1 MHGVDL
7 TAIESVADL
16 HALIDDAQKEIE
28 RREAKER
35 DKALDDLKA
44 LAAKYG
50 KSLEEFLSL
59 SRPATPAKKSPEK
72 KALPRKKITL
82 EDATASLRAAG
93 PQRTSESA
101 DDSPPEVPSET

>member
-1 MHGVDL
+1 MATSTFETL
-7 TAIESVADL
+7 P
-16 HALIDDAQKEIE
+16 DDAHQEIE
-28 RREAKER
+28 RREAEER
-35 DKALDDLKA
+35 DKALGDLEA

-59 SRPATPAKKSPEK
+59 SRPAAPAKKTPAK

-93 PQRTSESA
+93 QPHPSQGA
-101 DDSPPEVPSET
+101 DDSPVEVPSES

>member
-16 HALIDDAQKEIE
+16 HALIDDAHQEIE
-28 RREAKER
+28 RREAEER
-35 DKALDDLKA
+35 DKALDELKA

-59 SRPATPAKKSPEK
+59 SRPAAPAKKSPAK

-93 PQRTSESA
+93 PQRTSEGA
-101 DDSPPEVPSET
+101 DDLPADVPSES

>member
-16 HALIDDAQKEIE
+16 HALIADAQKEIE
-28 RREAKER
+28 RREAEER
-35 DKALDDLKA
+35 DKALDELKA

-59 SRPATPAKKSPEK
+59 SRPAVPAKKSPSK

-93 PQRTSESA
+93 QQHASESA
-101 DDSPPEVPSET
+101 DDSPTDVPSET

>member
-7 TAIESVADL
+7 TALESVADL
-16 HALIDDAQKEIE
+16 HGLIDDAHKEIE
-28 RREAKER
+28 RREAGER
-35 DKALDDLKA
+35 DKALDDLEA

-59 SRPATPAKKSPEK
+59 SRPATSAKKSPAK
-72 KALPRKKITL
+72 KVLPRKKITL

-93 PQRTSESA
+93 RQDASEGA
-101 DDSPPEVPSET
+101 DDSSADAPSET

>member
-16 HALIDDAQKEIE
+16 HALIDDAHKEIE
-28 RREAKER
+28 RREAEER
-35 DKALDDLKA
+35 DKALDELKA

-50 KSLEEFLSL
+50 KSLEDFLSL
-59 SRPATPAKKSPEK
+59 SRPATSTKKSPAK

-93 PQRTSESA
+93 QQHTSEGA
-101 DDSPPEVPSET
+101 DDSPAEVPSET

>member
-16 HALIDDAQKEIE
+16 HALIDDAHKEIE
-28 RREAKER
+28 RREAEER
-35 DKALDDLKA
+35 DRALGELEA

-50 KSLEEFLSL
+50 KSLEEFLNL
-59 SRPATPAKKSPEK
+59 SRPSASVKKSPAK

-82 EDATASLRAAG
+82 EDATVRLRAAG
-93 PQRTSESA
+93 QQDTSEGADESSA
-101 DDSPPEVPSET
+101 DVPSET

>member
-16 HALIDDAQKEIE
+16 QALIEDAQKEIE
-28 RREAKER
+28 RREAEER
-35 DKALDDLKA
+35 DQALGDLEA

-50 KSLEEFLSL
+50 KSLEEFLNL
-59 SRPATPAKKSPEK
+59 SSPVASAKKSPAK

-82 EDATASLRAAG
+82 EDATARLRAAG
-93 PQRTSESA
+93 QPNTSEDV
-101 DDSPPEVPSET
+101 DDSSAESPSET

>member
-16 HALIDDAQKEIE
+16 HALIEDAHQEIE
-28 RREAKER
+28 RREAEER
-35 DKALDDLKA
+35 DQALSDLKA

-50 KSLEEFLSL
+50 KSLEEFLNL
-59 SRPATPAKKSPEK
+59 SHPATSTKKSPAK

-93 PQRTSESA
+93 QPHTSEGA
-101 DDSPPEVPSET
+101 DDSPADVPSES

>member
-16 HALIDDAQKEIE
+16 HALIDDAHKEIE
-28 RREAKER
+28 RREAQER
-35 DKALDDLKA
+35 DRALGELEA
-44 LAAKYG
+44 LAAEYG
-50 KSLEEFLSL
+50 KSLEEFLNL
-59 SRPATPAKKSPEK
+59 SRPAASAKKSPAK

-93 PQRTSESA
+93 PQRTSEGA
-101 DDSPPEVPSET
+101 DDSPADVPSES

>member
-16 HALIDDAQKEIE
+16 HALIADVHKEIE
-28 RREAKER
+28 RREAQER
-35 DKALDDLKA
+35 DKALSDLEA
-44 LAAKYG
+44 LAEKYG
-50 KSLEEFLSL
+50 KSVEAFLSL
-59 SRPATPAKKSPEK
+59 SLPAASAKKPPAK

-93 PQRTSESA
+93 QQNTSEGA
-101 DDSPPEVPSET
+101 DKSPADVPNET